1 MPMRARIRAFHSR
14 ASPVSIDLTDSRS
27 FTLDAVRQ
35 MIAGANDHTHN
46 QLRVNR
52 DGKAWLSSDAVGGVD
67 IDGLLFR
74 LETWA
79 AGSGC
84 VGPVAAS
91 DAVWVTQIYNALR
104 DNWAD
109 PRVDYVDIY

>member
-1 MPMRARIRAFHSR
+1 MPINLNNPDS
-14 ASPVSIDLTDSRS
+14 LTH
-27 FTLDAVRQ
+27 DAVRQ
-35 MIAGANDHTHN
+35 MIAAAQDRVHN
-46 QLRVNR
+46 QLRVGR
-52 DGKAWLSSDAVGGVD
+52 DGRVWISTEAVGGVD
-67 IDGLLFR
+67 IEGLLFR

-91 DAVWVTQIYNALR
+91 DAVWVTQIFNAIR

-109 PRVDYVDIY
+109 PRTDYVDVY

>member
-1 MPMRARIRAFHSR
+1 MRARIATFHERAL
-14 ASPVSIDLTDSRS
+14 PVSIDLTDSRS
-27 FTLDAVRQ
+27 FTVDAVRQ
-35 MIAGANDHTHN
+35 MIASANDTTHN
-46 QLRVNR
+46 QLRVSR
-52 DGKAWLSSDAVGGVD
+52 DGKAWLSNKAVGGVD

-84 VGPVAAS
+84 VGPFAAS

-109 PRVDYVDIY
+109 PRFDYVDVY

>member
-1 MPMRARIRAFHSR
+1 M
-14 ASPVSIDLTDSRS
+14 SIDLTEPQS

-35 MIAGANDHTHN
+35 MIAGANDNVHN
-46 QLRVNR
+46 QLRVSR
-52 DGKAWLSSDAVGGVD
+52 EGKAWLSTHAVGGVD
-67 IDGLLFR
+67 IDGVLFR

-91 DAVWVTQIYNALR
+91 DAVWVMQIYNALR
-104 DNWAD
+104 DNWTH
-109 PRVDYVDIY
+109 PRSDYVDIY

>member
-1 MPMRARIRAFHSR
+1 
-14 ASPVSIDLTDSRS
+14 VSIDLTEPQS

-35 MIAGANDHTHN
+35 MIAGANDNVHN
-46 QLRVNR
+46 QLRVSR
-52 DGKAWLSSDAVGGVD
+52 EGKAWLSTRAVGGVD
-67 IDGLLFR
+67 IDGVLFR

-91 DAVWVTQIYNALR
+91 DAVWVMQIYSALR
-104 DNWAD
+104 DNWTH
-109 PRVDYVDIY
+109 PRSDYVDIY

>member
-1 MPMRARIRAFHSR
+1 MPINLNNPDS
-14 ASPVSIDLTDSRS
+14 LTH
-27 FTLDAVRQ
+27 DAVRQ
-35 MIAGANDHTHN
+35 MIAAAQDRMHN
-46 QLRVNR
+46 QLRVGR
-52 DGKAWLSSDAVGGVD
+52 DGRVWISSDAVGGVD
-67 IDGLLFR
+67 IGSLLFR

-91 DAVWVTQIYNALR
+91 DAVWVAQIFNAIR

-109 PRVDYVDIY
+109 PQTDYVDVY

>member
-1 MPMRARIRAFHSR
+1 MMPINLKN
-14 ASPVSIDLTDSRS
+14 PES
-27 FTLDAVRQ
+27 FTHDAVRQ
-35 MIAGANDHTHN
+35 TIAAAQDRVHN
-46 QLRVNR
+46 QLRVSR
-52 DGKAWLSSDAVGGVD
+52 DGRVWISSEAVGGVD
-67 IDGLLFR
+67 IGGLLFR

-91 DAVWVTQIYNALR
+91 DAVWVTQIFNAIR

-109 PRVDYVDIY
+109 PRTDYVDVY

>member
-1 MPMRARIRAFHSR
+1 MPINLKNPDS
-14 ASPVSIDLTDSRS
+14 LTH
-27 FTLDAVRQ
+27 DAVRQ
-35 MIAGANDHTHN
+35 MIAAAQDRVHN
-46 QLRVNR
+46 QLRVGR
-52 DGKAWLSSDAVGGVD
+52 DGRVWISSDAVGGAD

-91 DAVWVTQIYNALR
+91 DAVWVTQIFNAIR

-109 PRVDYVDIY
+109 PRTDYVDVY

>member
-1 MPMRARIRAFHSR
+1 MHARIADFHGRAL
-14 ASPVSIDLTDSRS
+14 PVSIDLTDSRS

-35 MIAGANDHTHN
+35 MIASANDNTHN
-46 QLRVNR
+46 QLRVSR
-52 DGKAWLSSDAVGGVD
+52 DGKAWLSSAAVGGVD

-109 PRVDYVDIY
+109 PRMDYVDVY

>member
-1 MPMRARIRAFHSR
+1 MHARIADFHGRAL
-14 ASPVSIDLTDSRS
+14 PVSIDLTDSRS
-27 FTLDAVRQ
+27 FTVDAVRQ
-35 MIAGANDHTHN
+35 MIASANDNAHN
-46 QLRVNR
+46 QLRVSR
-52 DGKAWLSSDAVGGVD
+52 DGKAWLSSTAVGGVD

-109 PRVDYVDIY
+109 PSVDYVDVY

>member
-1 MPMRARIRAFHSR
+1 MKT
-14 ASPVSIDLTDSRS
+14 VSIDLKNPDS
-27 FTLDAVRQ
+27 FTHDAVRQ
-35 MIAGANDHTHN
+35 MIAAARDGAHN
-46 QLRVNR
+46 QLRVGR
-52 DGKAWLSSDAVGGVD
+52 DGRAWISSDAVGGAD
-67 IDGLLFR
+67 IGGLLFR

-104 DNWAD
+104 DNWAN
-109 PRVDYVDIY
+109 PTTDYVDVY

>member
-1 MPMRARIRAFHSR
+1 MPVNLNDP
-14 ASPVSIDLTDSRS
+14 ASLTH
-27 FTLDAVRQ
+27 DAVRQ
-35 MIAGANDHTHN
+35 MIAAAQDQVHN
-46 QLRVNR
+46 QLRVAR
-52 DGKAWLSSDAVGGVD
+52 DGRVWISSGAVGGVD

-91 DAVWVTQIYNALR
+91 DAVWVAQIFNAIR

-109 PRVDYVDIY
+109 PRTDYVDIY